1 MIRNLNPIFLPSLI
15 YFKREEITNISYNFL
30 SPLDNDR
37 YNLSIKNILKNI
49 MPLKNKSSYFLD
61 INKFMIKSVINIK
74 KSNND
79 YIWIINEFH
88 IRINE
93 FNNMIIPLEKLFAL
107 AASNGAY
114 KIFITVEEE
123 EKNKYTKFL
132 YDLDFIL
139 HDEKLSLSKK
149 IITSKNKNK
158 INFDNLRNINS
169 SDQFNIY
176 QMLSKKSND
185 NFSEEIPINFNQWL
199 KDQKIK
205 EDISKLMI
213 FEENSEIKSFIEIT
227 NKDNMDYVNFIFFT
241 NNKKKIVEIINATI
255 TKLKISNCYT
265 IISSKNET
273 LLNCL
278 INEGFQV
285 NKKYQTLYK
294 NIKLPIKLEKKYYKK
309 DLKIG
314 VPN

>member
-15 YFKREEITNISYNFL
+15 FFKREEIINISYNFL
-30 SPLDNDR
+30 SPLDNDK
-37 YNLSIKNILKNI
+37 YNLSIKNIMKNV
-49 MPLKNKSSYFLD
+49 MSLENKSFYFLNV
-61 INKFMIKSVINIK
+61 NKFMIESVINIEK
-74 KSNND
+74 NNNN
-79 YIWIINEFH
+79 YIWIIKEFH
-88 IRINE
+88 IKINE
-93 FNNMIIPLEKLFAL
+93 FSNMIISLEKLFSI
-107 AASNGAY
+107 AASKGAY
-114 KIFITVEEE
+114 KIFITIEE
-123 EKNKYTKFL
+123 NKLEYTKIL
-132 YDLDFIL
+132 NNLDFNL

-149 IITSKNKNK
+149 FITSKNKNK
-158 INFDNLRNINS
+158 INLDKLRNMNS

-176 QMLSKKSND
+176 QMLSKKSKD
-185 NFSEEIPINFNQWL
+185 NFSEELPINFNQWL

-205 EDISKLMI
+205 EDIAKLMI

-241 NNKKKIVEIINATI
+241 NNKKKIVEIINTTI